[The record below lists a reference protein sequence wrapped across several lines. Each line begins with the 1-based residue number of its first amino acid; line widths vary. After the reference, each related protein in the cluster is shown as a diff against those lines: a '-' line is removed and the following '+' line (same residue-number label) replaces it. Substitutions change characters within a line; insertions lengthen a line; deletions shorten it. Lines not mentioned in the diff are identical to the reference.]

1 MLVLPGF
8 CFLSFLHLLLEDGF
22 AELLGILMNWA
33 FILLGVGVLLAL
45 YALRLKLAG
54 VGVIEFIRKIKSI
67 LKENIM
73 INSAID
79 AVPFNIRQ
87 CSKIFGIKR
96 NELEDSMPVL
106 AQINL
111 DGNCF
116 IIMAIAMVLIVSNGV
131 TLPWWNYLLL
141 AVLVIFLSFGAPNQP
156 GSILIG
162 ILIIIQYLKIPNVLY
177 LAIYCEVLLGPV
189 QNLVNVIGDIV
200 MVAIDNRKM
209 EKSRVQ
215 IERDLTDNEQ

>member
-162 ILIIIQYLKIPNVLY
+162 IHIIIQYLKIPNVLY

-200 MVAIDNRKM
+200 MVVIDNRKM
-209 EKSRVQ
+209 EKSRA
-215 IERDLTDNEQ
+215 